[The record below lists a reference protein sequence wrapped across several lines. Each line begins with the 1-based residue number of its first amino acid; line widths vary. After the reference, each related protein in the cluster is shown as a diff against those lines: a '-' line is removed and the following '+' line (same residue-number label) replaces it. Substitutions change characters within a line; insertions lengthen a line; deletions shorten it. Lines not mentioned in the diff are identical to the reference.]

1 MIGSFNTLQSALKFA
16 SLGLTCPFSQKIDAR
31 RADADLFGDFRNR
44 ELPLDPGFTEV
55 TSKIALSSQWT
66 DPFNLREMI

>member
-1 MIGSFNTLQSALKFA
+1 VIVL
-16 SLGLTCPFSQKIDAR
+16 PKIDAR

-44 ELPLDPGFTEV
+44 ELTLDPGFTEV